1 MDQEIVVKAVC
12 GAAEEVFATMLGM
25 EIQAGPP
32 YTEEDPTAPDKTA
45 ESDGVVA
52 LIGMA
57 GSWIGTG
64 MLTCTP
70 EFACQAAGAMLMA
83 EFRAVDT
90 EVLDAM
96 AEISNMIFGNVKTV
110 LEEHLGPLGLSIP
123 TVIYGKNFSTRSVG
137 QKMWTV
143 VPISAGTFSMEV
155 RIFLAPHQG
164 RAPQVRH
171 GFCRPYAV
179 QCD

>member
-12 GAAEEVFATMLGM
+12 GAAEEVFATMLGLGM
-25 EIQAGPP
+25 SSGEAYIEENAGADQPS
-32 YTEEDPTAPDKTA
+32 AGG
-45 ESDGVVA
+45 GVVA

-57 GSWIGTG
+57 GGSWVGTG

-70 EFACQAAGAMLMA
+70 EFACKAAAIMLLA
-83 EFRAVDT
+83 EYHAVDN
-90 EVLDAM
+90 EVLDAI

-123 TVIYGKNFSTRSVG
+123 TVIFGKNFSTRSVG
-137 QKMWTV
+137 QQMWTV
-143 VPISAGTFSMEV
+143 VPLEVGDERMQV
-155 RIFLAPHQG
+155 RIFLAPQQG
-164 RAPQVRH
+164 RTAPARH
-171 GFCRPYAV
+171 GFSRPYAV